1 MHVTD
6 LPERTQDYLKELFNH
21 EERSG
26 VNLPLALG
34 DLAAALDQKLPTAS
48 EAVKR
53 LAAKDLVVHER
64 YRGVTLTDL
73 GRDMARQV
81 ARRHRLLES
90 FLVTTLGYTWD
101 EVHEEADVLEHACS
115 DRFIARLD
123 AHLDFPTRDPHGDP
137 IPRADGSIDPLS
149 PQTLDEVPAGT
160 TVIMEQVNDSDPEL
174 LRFLAA
180 QNMRPGS
187 TVDIVE
193 APMAGLL
200 HIAVDGGKPFALA
213 KSPRMKSRC
222 VRILTKHAH
231 DDVWPSR

>member
-73 GRDMARQV
+73 GRDMAWQV

-101 EVHEEADVLEHACS
+101 EVHEEADLLEHACS

-137 IPRADGSIDPLS
+137 IPRADGSIDPLY

-213 KSPRMKSRC
+213 QVAAHEIT
-222 VRILTKHAH
+222 VRSST
-231 DDVWPSR
+231 D

>member
-200 HIAVDGGKPFALA
+200 HIAVDGGKSFALA
-213 KSPRMKSRC
+213 QVAAHEIT
-222 VRILTKHAH
+222 VRSST
-231 DDVWPSR
+231 D

>member
-101 EVHEEADVLEHACS
+101 EVHEEADLLEHACS

-200 HIAVDGGKPFALA
+200 HIAVDGGKSFALA
-213 KSPRMKSRC
+213 QVAAHEIT
-222 VRILTKHAH
+222 VRSTT
-231 DDVWPSR
+231 D

>member
-53 LAAKDLVVHER
+53 LAAKGLVVYER

-73 GRDMARQV
+73 GRDLARQV

-213 KSPRMKSRC
+213 QVAAHEIT
-222 VRILTKHAH
+222 VRSST
-231 DDVWPSR
+231 D